1 MWGDAM
7 KFDHL
12 NFSGKPIINSQ
23 TGFSLVEILVALTVF
38 AVGMLAVATMQTSAM
53 RGNQLASGL
62 SEGLRS
68 QNQDKVEE
76 LMALDYEHADL
87 TPGNYGPE
95 SNPPYDTWYTVLQG
109 LEGDAVANP
118 DLKTVSVTT
127 TWHDLSGDHSVT
139 TAFIKHRTL

>member
-1 MWGDAM
+1 MLYDL
-7 KFDHL
+7 L
-12 NFSGKPIINSQ
+12 NFVYKSKAKSQ
-23 TGFSLVEILVALTVF
+23 MGFSLIEILVALTVF
-38 AVGMLAVATMQTSAM
+38 AVGMLAVATMQTSAV

-62 SEGLRS
+62 SEGLRA

-76 LMALDYEHADL
+76 LMALDYDHLDL
-87 TPGNYGPE
+87 IPGNYGPE

-127 TWHDLSGDHSVT
+127 TWRDLSGDHSVS